1 MRGAGARHTCSPQHH
16 QTDHVQK
23 DTSSACTCHKIQLA
37 AGYLHR
43 EMGGRGRTPH
53 PPRSRLQAAQTT
65 DPGVGTPLAGPL
77 PLRPAPGLPSW
88 PGSEF
93 PQLEEDHSFSLPPN
107 TLDISKAVPSFR
119 SHIKSASFLLR
130 QRDLPAKQAAGTH
143 VFVTQRLPLKRAG
156 VNHGGLIVSAAGPV
170 EGIRVNA
177 DGAARPIPAR
187 PAPSPHRHIPPLLI
201 DSTPSPGPPNGKPDR
216 TAVLHGEPSNSFPEN
231 TVPLGAREQFPPGP
245 RIWLR
250 LALAGNAESRALP
263 R

>member
-1 MRGAGARHTCSPQHH
+1 MHATCARLGTIR
-16 QTDHVQK
+16 QTAFRK
-23 DTSSACTCHKIQLA
+23 L
-37 AGYLHR
+37 L
-43 EMGGRGRTPH
+43 P
-53 PPRSRLQAAQTT
+53 LQAGLVIKYNRQQGTFTGKWGAEDAPHTPQRHSHGQLRPQTRCG
-65 DPGVGTPLAGPL
+65 DLSAGPL
-77 PLRPAPGLPSW
+77 PLRLAPGLPAW

-177 DGAARPIPAR
+177 DGAARPVPAHPA
-187 PAPSPHRHIPPLLI
+187 PAPSHISLL
-201 DSTPSPGPPNGKPDR
+201 S
-216 TAVLHGEPSNSFPEN
+216 
-231 TVPLGAREQFPPGP
+231 
-245 RIWLR
+245 
-250 LALAGNAESRALP
+250 
-263 R
+263 